1 MMHSRVTLE
10 SFAPILMYCD
20 NEALESARIIL
31 PVSSFGAVINL
42 AEGWVDR
49 SNRANMK
56 IIQEAG
62 RLCEIVEF
70 RFTGP
75 ENNAL
80 MSP

>member
-1 MMHSRVTLE
+1 
-10 SFAPILMYCD
+10 MYCD
-20 NEALESARIIL
+20 SDALESARIIL
-31 PVSSFGAVINL
+31 PASSFGAVINL
-42 AEGWVDR
+42 ADGCVDK
-49 SNRANMK
+49 SSRASMK

-70 RFTGP
+70 RFTGS